1 MVPCRPGGD
10 PSAEILPP
18 PGSPDHFVFS
28 SRRQLRRSRRGPPP
42 MSRHLLP
49 LPAWLACVAG
59 LPAQEAAP
67 LPGTRPL
74 TEKGDFSDRMLAGI
88 EKFLLRETAAS
99 VEGRRK
105 LWKRD
110 FSSRSAYEKSV

>member
-1 MVPCRPGGD
+1 M
-10 PSAEILPP
+10 
-18 PGSPDHFVFS
+18 S
-28 SRRQLRRSRRGPPP
+28 S
-42 MSRHLLP
+42 HLLP
-49 LPAWLACVAG
+49 LLAWLACVAG

-88 EKFLLRETAAS
+88 EKLLLRETDAS

-110 FSSRSAYEKSV
+110 FSSRAAYEKSVAPNRERFRRLIGAVDPRLPVEALAYVGTTATP